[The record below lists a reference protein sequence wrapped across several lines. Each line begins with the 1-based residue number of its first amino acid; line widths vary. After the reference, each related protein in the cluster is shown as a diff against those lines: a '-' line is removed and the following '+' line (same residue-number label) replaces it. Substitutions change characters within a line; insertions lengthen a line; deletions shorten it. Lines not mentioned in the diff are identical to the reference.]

1 MCVRIWES
9 DVHTKTVIYCVLLV
23 PIRKTPPLVFRCNA
37 DEMFIWSLDLF
48 DGVKS
53 WFERLLKW
61 GMRWVKITLTAAG
74 RPFKSDDTALWNVKL
89 FICKCYNVTVKC
101 TFINKHTHSV
111 LCISFAGTVCEC
123 DIVYVM
129 ILHYTQHF
137 KKENTTTPHV
147 CFYVHWSSFLHFV
160 YGSLEDNTCVY
171 YCELSVW
178 ESSFIDHK
186 ACINMIILLTR
197 KILPTL

>member
-48 DGVKS
+48 DRVKS

-74 RPFKSDDTALWNVKL
+74 RPFKSHDTALWNVKL
-89 FICKCYNVTVKC
+89 FICKCYNITVKC

-123 DIVYVM
+123 DIVYVTNTLRKKTQ
-129 ILHYTQHF
+129 LHLMSVSMYTDLHSF
-137 KKENTTTPHV
+137 TLFTDHLKTTLVFITVSCLSESHHSLIITHV
-147 CFYVHWSSFLHFV
+147 
-160 YGSLEDNTCVY
+160 
-171 YCELSVW
+171 
-178 ESSFIDHK
+178 
-186 ACINMIILLTR
+186 
-197 KILPTL
+197 